1 MNSYDLFRA
10 FAIYALQSAQS
21 AAEARGKRMQIW
33 RKRQHDATGGYQES
47 YQFEE
52 FLGFTLMTSWEE
64 LLKNHPDPVGA
75 WAAHF
80 LNSCLV
86 DLGGYVGPHPDID
99 FEKQKAMSFRL
110 IKTALLEPLIVAIE
124 RSGTYQ
130 VEEGILRV
138 VFDEFQTYWSSETEE
153 RELWIPIVGTVPSD
167 EFPVG
172 KVDNDI
178 SLGPFEGLEKDR
190 AFEYFERSAFGFGG
204 DDSLSRSH
212 HRIVVPFNQKKQGV
226 NFSPPDRSEYLDA
239 ISKGECLLTAL
250 RMAGSSR
257 IWAGQGYCVRPR
269 PRYFIDS
276 HPPLDHFQPN
286 QRAWDGRPFSVPG
299 GIEQIDSIYV
309 NLRKIFNGGAMAF
322 PLRWFNSAESAL
334 TIEDRLL
341 GYAIA
346 MDSSVL
352 AGLKDELSFRVG
364 IRSAS
369 LLSSEGWNSQETDN
383 IARGLYSARSL
394 IVHEGFTAKALLDS
408 KDFKSKLRKVD
419 SELDLAAFSA
429 KARSLVQAILV
440 HFIKRVALGEKLA
453 EIGAQ
458 AESRVIESLAPPS
471 PKIESMAP

>member
-1 MNSYDLFRA
+1 
-10 FAIYALQSAQS
+10 
-21 AAEARGKRMQIW
+21 
-33 RKRQHDATGGYQES
+33 
-47 YQFEE
+47 
-52 FLGFTLMTSWEE
+52 
-64 LLKNHPDPVGA
+64 
-75 WAAHF
+75 
-80 LNSCLV
+80 
-86 DLGGYVGPHPDID
+86 
-99 FEKQKAMSFRL
+99 
-110 IKTALLEPLIVAIE
+110 
-124 RSGTYQ
+124 
-130 VEEGILRV
+130 
-138 VFDEFQTYWSSETEE
+138 
-153 RELWIPIVGTVPSD
+153 
-167 EFPVG
+167 
-172 KVDNDI
+172 
-178 SLGPFEGLEKDR
+178 
-190 AFEYFERSAFGFGG
+190 
-204 DDSLSRSH
+204 
-212 HRIVVPFNQKKQGV
+212 
-226 NFSPPDRSEYLDA
+226 
-239 ISKGECLLTAL
+239 
-250 RMAGSSR
+250 
-257 IWAGQGYCVRPR
+257 
-269 PRYFIDS
+269 
-276 HPPLDHFQPN
+276 
-286 QRAWDGRPFSVPG
+286 
-299 GIEQIDSIYV
+299 
-309 NLRKIFNGGAMAF
+309 MAF